1 MLEKGRPFSDRQGAH
16 LANVAGLTISSR
28 NPRLGVEMKELS
40 QYVFADTDL
49 EILPPDSTNAV
60 SETTS
65 FCACC
70 GHPAT
75 MDEDCYGI
83 CEEWLSP

>member
-1 MLEKGRPFSDRQGAH
+1 ME
-16 LANVAGLTISSR
+16 
-28 NPRLGVEMKELS
+28 ELS

-70 GHPAT
+70 GRPAT

-83 CEEWLSP
+83 CEECLSP

>member
-1 MLEKGRPFSDRQGAH
+1 ME
-16 LANVAGLTISSR
+16 
-28 NPRLGVEMKELS
+28 ELS
-40 QYVFADTDL
+40 QYVFADADL

-65 FCACC
+65 FCACS
-70 GHPAT
+70 GRRAT

-83 CEEWLSP
+83 CDECLSP